1 MLATRN
7 IPEEFDTLKGK
18 CTQKNISTVS
28 AILMSLHAYTFEY
41 LLTCPN
47 IVTTMHCQHA
57 HTHPVHLNT
66 LAGTTPEVL
75 TI

>member
-7 IPEEFDTLKGK
+7 INEEFDTKGK
-18 CTQKNISTVS
+18 CTQKNIPTVS
-28 AILMSLHAYTFEY
+28 AILMSLHAYTFKY
-41 LLTCPN
+41 LSTCPN

-66 LAGTTPEVL
+66 HLLELHPKY
-75 TI
+75 